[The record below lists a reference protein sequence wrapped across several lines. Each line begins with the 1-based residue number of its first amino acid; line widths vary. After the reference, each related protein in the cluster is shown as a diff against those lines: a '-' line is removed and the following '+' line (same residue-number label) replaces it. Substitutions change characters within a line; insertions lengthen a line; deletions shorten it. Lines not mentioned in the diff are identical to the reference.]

1 VGEQMNAMSVIYTM
15 LVDDAIT
22 PYTTI
27 TGGSSVI
34 NVNGGSSDSGKYQY
48 LRDITT
54 PDKVG
59 AGIVTSIITA
69 CLVAELV
76 FMNLD

>member
-1 VGEQMNAMSVIYTM
+1 MNAMSVIYTM

-22 PYTTI
+22 PYTTT
-27 TGGSSVI
+27 TGGSSAS
-34 NVNGGSSDSGKYQY
+34 NVNGGSSDSSKYQY

-54 PDKVG
+54 ADRVG
-59 AGIVTSIITA
+59 AGILTSIIMA
-69 CLVAELV
+69 CLVAALV